1 MNKRKYNFR
10 SSTNKNTDKK
20 RTGVREHD
28 DDERREQEVDKVLT
42 KDKSTGKKI
51 KTSSTNQYE
60 VQDDDD
66 DGEYEVLSQGSSMM
80 SPQGNSNLNLSFFNK
95 LYYVS

>member
-10 SSTNKNTDKK
+10 SSTNKNTDK

-60 VQDDDD
+60 V
-66 DGEYEVLSQGSSMM
+66 
-80 SPQGNSNLNLSFFNK
+80 
-95 LYYVS
+95 